1 METYDA
7 TSDAIACTL
16 TQDDLRETRNAW
28 QKLFR
33 LSLVSRDE
41 VPGGLRLLVHPGSAD
56 ALRQLINIE
65 RECCRWIT
73 FVLDGPVVTMTSP
86 GAGESAIRAMWGE
99 DRSAALSRSQ
109 AGAVGGRPGPACSC
123 RLLSPWRLRL
133 LAS

>member
-41 VPGGLRLLVHPGSAD
+41 VPGGLRLSVHPGSAD
-56 ALRQLINIE
+56 ALRQLIDIE

-86 GAGESAIRAMWGE
+86 EAGESAIRAMWVV
-99 DRSAALSRSQ
+99 DR
-109 AGAVGGRPGPACSC
+109 VEE
-123 RLLSPWRLRL
+123 
-133 LAS
+133 

>member
-16 TQDDLRETRNAW
+16 TQDDLRETRKAW

-41 VPGGLRLLVHPGSAD
+41 VPGGLRLSVHPSSAA
-56 ALRQLINIE
+56 ALRQLIDIE

-73 FVLDGPVVTMTSP
+73 FALDGPVVTMTAP
-86 GAGESAIRAMWGE
+86 GAGESAIRAMWIVDRVGE
-99 DRSAALSRSQ
+99 
-109 AGAVGGRPGPACSC
+109 
-123 RLLSPWRLRL
+123 
-133 LAS
+133 